1 MGYVEKVKQKLVYAG
16 KADQAA
22 VDRFLGIRV
31 VTIGVAVLVF
41 VLLFMFNILGLSGT
55 LRLAVPGLFILA
67 LVLGPDSMLNRQV
80 EERQHEIQIT
90 LPDTPGITL
99 AEFAD
104 VYAGGAIATGW
115 TAPTRYLGSN
125 VTPPA
130 GSPAQVGGV
139 HKGAWPQ
146 SFVNFHGQTGTAAYW
161 YSSGAAADPLK
172 AQEPVGVHYSL
183 NP

>member
-1 MGYVEKVKQKLVYAG
+1 MGSSYSNSELVSS
-16 KADQAA
+16 
-22 VDRFLGIRV
+22 V
-31 VTIGVAVLVF
+31 VTITTSTFDQNVSTNENTATG
-41 VLLFMFNILGLSGT
+41 
-55 LRLAVPGLFILA
+55 
-67 LVLGPDSMLNRQV
+67 
-80 EERQHEIQIT
+80 
-90 LPDTPGITL
+90 
-99 AEFAD
+99 
-104 VYAGGAIATGW
+104 GGAIASGW

-172 AQEPVGVHYSL
+172 VQEPVGVHYSL